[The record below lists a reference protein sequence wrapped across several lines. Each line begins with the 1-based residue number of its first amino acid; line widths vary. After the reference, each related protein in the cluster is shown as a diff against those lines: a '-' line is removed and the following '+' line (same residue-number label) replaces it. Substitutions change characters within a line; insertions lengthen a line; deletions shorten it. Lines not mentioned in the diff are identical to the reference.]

1 MSTHVAILLAD
12 GFEEA
17 EAIITIDILERLG
30 IKVKKIACADSLYV
44 KSYHNINIECEALL
58 NDCSQIF
65 DLIVIPGGPEG
76 TSFLSENE
84 QVISF
89 VKKHIEQNKWISAIC
104 SAGAKVLA
112 KNNLLSGSKYVC
124 SGELNKQFS
133 DGFFVDENVVVS
145 NNFITG
151 KGLGVSFEFAFKIA
165 EILGVEQ
172 EKIVQ
177 QIEHIYCK
185 F

>member
-1 MSTHVAILLAD
+1 MSAQVAILLAN

-17 EAIITIDILERLG
+17 EAVITIDILERLG
-30 IKVKKIACADSLYV
+30 IKVTKIACADSKFV
-44 KSYHNINIECEALL
+44 TSYHNINVECESLL
-58 NDCSQIF
+58 NEQSEMF
-65 DLIVIPGGPEG
+65 DLIIIPGGPEG

-84 QVISF
+84 QALLFI
-89 VKKHIEQNKWISAIC
+89 KRHIEQKKWVSAIC

-112 KNNLLSGSKYVC
+112 KNNLLNGSKYVC

-133 DGFFVDENVVVS
+133 DGFFVDENVIVS
-145 NNFITG
+145 NKFITG

-165 EILGVEQ
+165 EILGIDQ
-172 EKIVQ
+172 QKILR
-177 QIEHIYCK
+177 QIDHIYYK

>member
-1 MSTHVAILLAD
+1 MSTHVAILLAN

-30 IKVKKIACADSLYV
+30 IKVEKISCTDSLYV
-44 KSYHNINIECEALL
+44 KSYHDINVECEALL
-58 NDCSQIF
+58 TDCIQIF
-65 DLIVIPGGPEG
+65 DLIFIPGGPEG
-76 TSFLSENE
+76 TSFLSESK

-89 VKKHIEQNKWISAIC
+89 IRKHIEQNKWISAIC

-112 KNNLLSGSKYVC
+112 KNNLLNGSKYVC

-133 DGFFVDENVVVS
+133 DGFFVDENVVIS

-151 KGLGVSFEFAFKIA
+151 KGLGVSFEFAFKVA
-165 EILGVEQ
+165 EILGVDK
-172 EKIVQ
+172 EKITN